1 MFTRMTTITNIMDAH
16 GKTYTNA
23 NIVSKVLRS
32 LPKTWEA
39 KVTVIREAKDL
50 TKLPFKEI
58 ISSLITHEITMDEW
72 ERELNPKKILAFKTV
87 HNVVVVVVDDD
98 DDKEID

>member
-16 GKTYTNA
+16 GKTYTDA
-23 NIVSKVLRS
+23 NIVIKVLRS

-58 ISSLITHEITMDEW
+58 IGSLITHEITMDEW

-87 HNVVVVVVDDD
+87 HNVVVVVDDD

>member
-23 NIVSKVLRS
+23 NIVIKVLRS
-32 LPKTWEA
+32 LPKTW
-39 KVTVIREAKDL
+39 EAKDL

-58 ISSLITHEITMDEW
+58 IGSLITHEITMDEW

-87 HNVVVVVVDDD
+87 HNVVVVVDDD